1 MSRAVVV
8 YEYNG
13 TDNFVNIIAD
23 KFENREL
30 TEQQYKVLFGLI
42 FHNDH
47 MGALKGMHKILR
59 RNKNEQRKAD

>member
-1 MSRAVVV
+1 MATENMLTIARQIQMH
-8 YEYNG
+8 YKNG
-13 TDNFVNIIAD
+13 
-23 KFENREL
+23 EL

-42 FHNDH
+42 AHNDH